1 MARKPSPPKPKPEP
15 VIGSDAV
22 QRLLVRQMQAA
33 YSAEAQALEA
43 YPAMLEAVTADSLR
57 RALQSH
63 ADESKTQVDRLERAL
78 GLLDSDP
85 GDAHCAG
92 MSGLIEE
99 AREEMQEH
107 APGPLLDV
115 VLLAAAQRLEHYE
128 IAGYGTM
135 ATLAEDLGE
144 ADVAELLEEILD
156 EEKAADKR
164 LSHIAD
170 DEINAA
176 ALGEEAEEDEDDEED
191 EDEGIDGE
199 EDED

>member
-1 MARKPSPPKPKPEP
+1 MARKPSPPKPAKPEAA
-15 VIGSDAV
+15 IGSDAV
-22 QRLLVRQMQAA
+22 QRLLVKQMQDA
-33 YSAEAQALEA
+33 YSAETQALEA

-57 RALQSH
+57 KALQSH
-63 ADESKTQVDRLERAL
+63 ADETKTQVDRLERAL

-85 GDAHCAG
+85 GDQHCQG
-92 MSGLIEE
+92 MHGLIEE
-99 AREEMQEH
+99 AREEMQQY

-115 VLLAAAQRLEHYE
+115 VLLAAAQRVEHYE
-128 IAGYGTM
+128 IATYGTM

-170 DEINAA
+170 DEVNAA
-176 ALGEEAEEDEDDEED
+176 ALGEEAEEIDDEED
-191 EDEGIDGE
+191 EDEAIDGE
-199 EDED
+199 EDEE

>member
-15 VIGSDAV
+15 VIGSEAV
-22 QRLLVRQMQAA
+22 QRLLVRQMQDA
-33 YSAEAQALEA
+33 YSAETQALEA
-43 YPAMLEAVTADSLR
+43 FPAMLEAVTAESLR

-78 GLLDSDP
+78 GLLDSDA

-92 MSGLIEE
+92 MHGLIEE

-128 IAGYGTM
+128 IACYGTM

-176 ALGEEAEEDEDDEED
+176 ALGEEAEEDEEDEEE
-191 EDEGIDGE
+191 EDAIDGE

>member
-1 MARKPSPPKPKPEP
+1 MARKPSPPKPAKPE
-15 VIGSDAV
+15 VAIGSEAV
-22 QRLLVRQMQAA
+22 QRLLVRQMQDA
-33 YSAEAQALEA
+33 YSAETQALEA
-43 YPAMLEAVTADSLR
+43 GPAMLEAVTADSLR

-78 GLLDSDP
+78 GLLDSET
-85 GDAHCAG
+85 GDQHCQG
-92 MSGLIEE
+92 MQGLIEE
-99 AREEMQEH
+99 AREEMQRY
-107 APGPLLDV
+107 APGPMLDV
-115 VLLAAAQRLEHYE
+115 VVLAAAQRLEHYE
-128 IAGYGTM
+128 IASYGTM

-176 ALGEEAEEDEDDEED
+176 ALGEEAEEIDDEED
-191 EDEGIDGE
+191 EEDTVDGE
-199 EDED
+199 EEE

>member
-1 MARKPSPPKPKPEP
+1 MARKPSTPKPAKPEAA
-15 VIGSDAV
+15 IGSDAV
-22 QRLLVRQMQAA
+22 QRLLVRQMQDA
-33 YSAEAQALEA
+33 YSAETQALEA
-43 YPAMLEAVTADSLR
+43 YPAMVEAVTADSLK

-63 ADESKTQVDRLERAL
+63 ADETKIQVDRLERAL
-78 GLLDSDP
+78 GLLDSEP
-85 GDAHCAG
+85 GDSHCAG
-92 MSGLIEE
+92 MHGLIEE
-99 AREEMQEH
+99 AREEMQLY

-176 ALGEEAEEDEDDEED
+176 ALGEEADEDDDEED
-191 EDEGIDGE
+191 EDEALDGD

>member
-1 MARKPSPPKPKPEP
+1 MARKPSPPKPRPEP
-15 VIGSDAV
+15 VIGSEAV
-22 QRLLVRQMQAA
+22 QSLLVRQMQGAH
-33 YSAEAQALEA
+33 SAETQALEA

-78 GLLDSDP
+78 GLLDADA

-92 MSGLIEE
+92 MAGLIEE
-99 AREEMQEH
+99 AREELQEH

-128 IAGYGTM
+128 IACYGTM

-176 ALGEEAEEDEDDEED
+176 ALGEEAEEDEDDEEED
-191 EDEGIDGE
+191 EDTVDGE
-199 EDED
+199 EED

>member
-1 MARKPSPPKPKPEP
+1 MARKPSPPKPAKPEAA
-15 VIGSDAV
+15 IGSDAV
-22 QRLLVRQMQAA
+22 QRLLVSQMQDA
-33 YSAEAQALEA
+33 YSAETQALEA

-57 RALQSH
+57 KALESH
-63 ADESKTQVDRLERAL
+63 ADETKTQVDRLERAL
-78 GLLDSDP
+78 GLLDSEP
-85 GDAHCAG
+85 GDKHCQG
-92 MSGLIEE
+92 MHGLIEE
-99 AREEMQEH
+99 AREEMQQY
-107 APGPLLDV
+107 APGPVLDV

-176 ALGEEAEEDEDDEED
+176 ALGEEAEEGDDED
-191 EDEGIDGE
+191 EDEALDGE
-199 EDED
+199 EEED